1 MAAAAAAIRKASVRR
16 ASRLKSASAAR
27 AGGPVTTAAELP
39 DYVAERDAEMKQK
52 SLFGR
57 HRAAR
62 QKYANEQA
70 GPLNMSANELRTAIA
85 ASQAETK
92 GVIDPNQSGFMQYW
106 DIGNDEFAKLRGV
119 PDSPEALKGIPV
131 GAPPAAAA
139 HAASMRAGSAGA
151 ADESARARAQ
161 SSGAA
166 MERLD
171 RLMRIQNEMA
181 SELKSLAAS
190 VSAMGDA
197 GGTPPR
203 PPVTPKFSLFS
214 A

>member
-1 MAAAAAAIRKASVRR
+1 MTIQRSIIKSMREKANLPIRSFVHEKQIEVLPISLDQKVNLLIDAIPEA
-16 ASRLKSASAAR
+16 
-27 AGGPVTTAAELP
+27 
-39 DYVAERDAEMKQK
+39 
-52 SLFGR
+52 
-57 HRAAR
+57 H
-62 QKYANEQA
+62 
-70 GPLNMSANELRTAIA
+70 
-85 ASQAETK
+85 
-92 GVIDPNQSGFMQYW
+92 
-106 DIGNDEFAKLRGV
+106 DEFAKLRGV